1 MASAT
6 INLNKSVSSGNYI
19 IGKIEWSSTADN
31 NSNTSGVTA
40 KLYVRKYNDSVTLT
54 VPTSGKWSYS
64 LTVNGSEISGSI
76 RKDVLTD
83 WVLLA
88 TKSITVDHNNDGT
101 KSITISGSVTAPTG
115 TSLEGHKTSGS
126 GTAKMDTVPRATT
139 IEKLECTTAYLDG
152 TITAKYTPQNA
163 SYYNRRVI
171 YLNRS
176 GALTEIR
183 RADLGQKSA
192 SQQTSTMNLSEAE
205 LQAIYTRLKETVNA
219 TIRVSFQTFS
229 DSGYTVRIGND
240 HYLEISL
247 KIPEDVKPTVE
258 LTVSPTTNFTWIA
271 QKGIY
276 ATGLTGAAITTK
288 VEPGDGATIKSTSIV
303 AGNTTYNQS
312 SLNISSFVSAG
323 EYTIT
328 AKVVDSRG
336 RSGSDTKKINVR
348 SYSAPAFSTFVVER
362 GTYDAG
368 WTAAE
373 NGPDVRVVFNVL
385 LGLTAYGNVYNAAF
399 KIDGSTKA
407 PDYGNTSDLPS
418 GENRAVYFFDVD
430 AESTHTLDVTI
441 TDSVG
446 QSTPIKATIP
456 TINVTVEYNVSG
468 KGIAFGKTSEKDA
481 FECAWPAYFSGYAYT
496 KGLRIPL
503 VQWGTVSITPSA
515 ADTPTSKVVTFG
527 TEFPG
532 NPSVTLTPQT
542 SVPGT
547 TVLGVGVSDRSAAG
561 VTVWVSRINTTAT
574 VVQWLAVY

>member
-6 INLNKSVSSGNYI
+6 INLNKSVSSGTYI

-40 KLYVRKYNDSVTLT
+40 KLYVRKYNDGITLT
-54 VPTSGKWSYS
+54 IPTSGKWSYS
-64 LTVNGSEISGSI
+64 LTVNGSEVSGEV

-88 TKSITVDHNNDGT
+88 TKTVTVNHNGDGT
-101 KSITISGSVTAPTG
+101 KSITISGSVTAPTS
-115 TSLEGHKTSGS
+115 TSLEGHNTSGS

-152 TITAKYTPQNA
+152 TITAEYTPQSA

-183 RADLGQKSA
+183 RANLGQKSA
-192 SQQTSTMNLSEAE
+192 SRQTSTMNLSESE
-205 LQAIYTRLKETVNA
+205 LQAIYTRLNETVNA

-229 DSGYTVRIGND
+229 DSGYSVRIGND

-258 LTVSPTTNFTWIA
+258 LTVSPTTDFTWIA
-271 QKGIY
+271 QKRIY

-288 VEPGDGATIKSTSIV
+288 AEQSDGATIKSTSIV
-303 AGNTTYNQS
+303 VGNTTFNQS
-312 SLNISSFVSAG
+312 SLNISSFQSAG

-348 SYSAPAFSTFVVER
+348 PYSAPAFSTFVVER

-373 NGPDVRVVFNVL
+373 NGPDVRVLFNVQ
-385 LGLTAYGNVYNAAF
+385 LGLTAYGNVYNVAF
-399 KIDGSTKA
+399 KMNGSAKV
-407 PDYGNTSDLPS
+407 PDYGTTSNLSS

-430 AESTHTLDVTI
+430 SESTHILDATI

-446 QSTPIKATIP
+446 QSTPAKATIP
-456 TINVTVEYNVSG
+456 TINVTVEYNSSG
-468 KGIAFGKTSEKDA
+468 KGIAFGKTSEDDA
-481 FECAWPAYFSGYAYT
+481 FECVWPAYFSGYVYT
-496 KGLRIPL
+496 KGFRVPL

-515 ADTPTSKVVTFG
+515 GNTPTSKVVTFG

-532 NPSVTLTPQT
+532 NPAVILTPQT

-547 TVLGVGVSDRSAAG
+547 TVLGVGISDRSAAD
-561 VTVWVSRINTTAT
+561 VTVWVTRTNTTAT
-574 VVQWLAVY
+574 VVHWLAVY